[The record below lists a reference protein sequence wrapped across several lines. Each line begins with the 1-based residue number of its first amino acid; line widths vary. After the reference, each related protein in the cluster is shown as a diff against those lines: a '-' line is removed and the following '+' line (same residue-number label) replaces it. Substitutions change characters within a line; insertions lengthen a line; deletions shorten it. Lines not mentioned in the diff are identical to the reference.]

1 MSSLPVIIY
10 HLNNLGVG
18 LSGPQSGSL
27 VSFLNLV
34 GCVNF
39 LYLVSF
45 LSLTRKDYFNPE
57 DIAHHSF
64 LIYSRYCTKIA
75 YTE

>member
-1 MSSLPVIIY
+1 MYSLPVIIY

-18 LSGPQSGSL
+18 LSGPQSDGL

-34 GCVNF
+34 GCMNF

-45 LSLTRKDYFNPE
+45 FSLTRKDCLNPE

-64 LIYSRYCTKIA
+64 LIYSDYCTKIA
-75 YTE
+75 YNE